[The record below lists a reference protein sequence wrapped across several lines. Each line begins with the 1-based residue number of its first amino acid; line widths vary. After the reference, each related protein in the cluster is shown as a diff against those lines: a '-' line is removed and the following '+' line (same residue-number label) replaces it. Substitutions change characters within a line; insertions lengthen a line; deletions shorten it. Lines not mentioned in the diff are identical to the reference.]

1 MNQMTI
7 NLDSLPLNI
16 YKKIPI
22 NIKTYKKEYELS
34 ELPYDIQKLINE
46 YEGEKVITYTDKV
59 YDFDPVISEYG
70 DFDIISNLRELV
82 LNYVKSYLYT
92 LKGEYPF
99 NGSIGSRIKTFI
111 QKRDTTIQ
119 RLYLSEE
126 LQNMITSF
134 GTSVDSSIKVN
145 EFKIYKSESSNASEY
160 NLYLS
165 LNINDVSTDL
175 TADFVV

>member
-7 NLDSLPLNI
+7 KLDSLPLNI

-34 ELPYDIQKLINE
+34 ELPYDIQKLVNE
-46 YEGEKVITYTDKV
+46 YEGEKSIKYAKV
-59 YDFDPVISEYG
+59 YDFDPVVSEYG
-70 DFDIISNLRELV
+70 DLNTVSNLRELV
-82 LNYVKSYLYT
+82 LKYVKSYLYT

-126 LQNMITSF
+126 LQNMVTIF
-134 GTSVDSSIKVN
+134 GTSVKSNIKIID
-145 EFKIYKSESSNASEY
+145 FKIHKNTSSQASEY
-160 NLYLS
+160 NLSLS
-165 LNINDVSTDL
+165 LSIDDVSTNII
-175 TADFVV
+175 ADFVV